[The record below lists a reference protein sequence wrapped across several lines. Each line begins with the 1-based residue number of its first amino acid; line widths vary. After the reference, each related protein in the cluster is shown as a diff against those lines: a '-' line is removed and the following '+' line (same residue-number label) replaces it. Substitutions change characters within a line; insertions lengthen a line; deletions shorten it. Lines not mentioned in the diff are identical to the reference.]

1 MKKIDNGLLISLE
14 GVDGSGKSTLAT
26 SLFQEL
32 SKRDLPAILTKEPGG
47 TPLGD
52 LIRPVVLQRNCRI
65 DPKAEY
71 LLFAAGRAQHFDELV
86 LPALKNGS
94 IVISDR
100 MADSSLVYQ
109 GYGRGLGLTMLET
122 INTWAMSNRTPDI
135 TFYLR
140 LSVDQA
146 LERIALR
153 NKNITD
159 FEEKELL
166 QKSINGFEAIF
177 KNKPHV
183 ITLDATETP
192 QTLLEQALTA
202 VLTHLEH

>member
-14 GVDGSGKSTLAT
+14 GVDGSGKSTLA
-26 SLFQEL
+26 SALSQEL
-32 SKRDLPAILTKEPGG
+32 LKKNLPVVLTKEPGG

-52 LIRPVVLQRNCRI
+52 LIRPLVLQRTCRI

-86 LPALKNGS
+86 LPALSHGA

-109 GYGRGLGLTMLET
+109 GYGRGLDVSTLET
-122 INTWAMSNRTPDI
+122 INRWAMSKRTPDI

-140 LSVDQA
+140 LSIDQA
-146 LERIALR
+146 LERITLR
-153 NKNITD
+153 NKSITD

-166 QKSINGFEAIF
+166 QKSIKGFEEIL
-177 KNKPHV
+177 NHKPHV
-183 ITLDATETP
+183 ITLNAMETP

-202 VLTHLEH
+202 VLAHRGR

>member
-14 GVDGSGKSTLAT
+14 GVDGSGKSTLAS
-26 SLFQEL
+26 SLAQEL
-32 SKRDLPAILTKEPGG
+32 TKRTLSVVSTKEPGG
-47 TPLGD
+47 TPLGE
-52 LIRPVVLQRNCRI
+52 LLRPLVLQRSCRI
-65 DPKAEY
+65 DPTAEY

-86 LPALKNGS
+86 IPALQQGS

-109 GYGRGLGLTMLET
+109 GYGRGLDITMLEA
-122 INTWAMSNRTPDI
+122 INKWTMHNITPNI

-140 LSVDQA
+140 LSLDQA
-146 LERIALR
+146 LERITLR
-153 NKNITD
+153 NKSITD
-159 FEEKELL
+159 FEQKELL
-166 QKSINGFEAIF
+166 EKSIHGFEMVF

-202 VLTHLEH
+202 VLSHVGN